1 MERRAFI
8 RNSVLISAGAILAP
22 RIVNGKLSASNVNL
36 GIIGCGGRG
45 TAVISSMSENAN
57 VNIIA
62 MADIFEDRLKA
73 QHPVYNALNQAKGL
87 PAINASNMYQGSKAF
102 EKLLQN
108 KDVDAVLISSP
119 CYTHPEFLEAA
130 IQAGKHVYCEKPVAL
145 DVAGVKRAQNAAKGV
160 ANKSVT
166 IGFQIRH
173 ATPYVE
179 LIKRIQNGEIGD
191 ITAAQMYYI
200 SSRNEKVPVLGKSD
214 DEMKIR
220 NHFHFRS
227 MSGGILLDQGIH
239 MLDVCNWALQD
250 HPVAAIGAGGR
261 NFPDNFGDNFNHYE
275 IAYKYPKNIN
285 VSMLSTQSGNTF
297 GDVCARFI
305 GTKGIGEAHYSGG
318 VFINGENKWDS
329 GVVKDESAVTA
340 EQRAAGVFL
349 SSLGDSDKNKG
360 KNFINSIENG
370 KYINEVNQAAAS
382 TLTAILGRQT
392 AEKNKEVKWDDMLAA
407 NEKIDAHLNLSQF
420 DRKM

>member
-62 MADIFEDRLKA
+62 MADIFEDRLRA

>member
-8 RNSVLISAGAILAP
+8 RNSVLISAGTILAP

-87 PAINASNMYQGSKAF
+87 PAINASNMYQGSKSF

-130 IQAGKHVYCEKPVAL
+130 LQAGKHVYCEKPVAL

-160 ANKSVT
+160 TNKSVT

-179 LIKRIQNGEIGD
+179 LIKIIQNGEIGD

-329 GVVKDESAVTA
+329 GVVKDDSAVTA

-349 SSLGDSDKNKG
+349 SSLGDSDINKG
-360 KNFINSIENG
+360 KNFINSIESG

>member
-62 MADIFEDRLKA
+62 MADIFEDRLRA

-160 ANKSVT
+160 TNKSVT

>member
-1 MERRAFI
+1 
-8 RNSVLISAGAILAP
+8 
-22 RIVNGKLSASNVNL
+22 
-36 GIIGCGGRG
+36 
-45 TAVISSMSENAN
+45 
-57 VNIIA
+57 
-62 MADIFEDRLKA
+62 
-73 QHPVYNALNQAKGL
+73 
-87 PAINASNMYQGSKAF
+87 MYQGSKAF

>member
-8 RNSVLISAGAILAP
+8 RNSVLISAGTILAP

-87 PAINASNMYQGSKAF
+87 PAINASNMYQGSKSF
-102 EKLLQN
+102 EKQLQN

-130 IQAGKHVYCEKPVAL
+130 LQAGKHVYCEKPVAL

-160 ANKSVT
+160 TNKSVT

-329 GVVKDESAVTA
+329 GVVKDDSAVTA

-349 SSLGDSDKNKG
+349 SSLGDSDINKG
-360 KNFINSIENG
+360 KNFINSIESG

>member
-1 MERRAFI
+1 MERRTFI
-8 RNSVLISAGAILAP
+8 KNSVILSAGTIIAP
-22 RIVNGKLSASNVNL
+22 HIVRGKLAASNVQL

-45 TAVISSMSENAN
+45 TAVISSMSKNAN

-62 MADIFEDRLKA
+62 MADIFEDKLKEKL
-73 QHPVYNALNQAKGL
+73 PVYNELNAAKGL
-87 PAINASNMYQGSKAF
+87 PAINSSNMYQGSKAF
-102 EKLLQN
+102 EKLLNN

-130 IQAGKHVYCEKPVAL
+130 IQAGKHVYCEKPVGL
-145 DVAGVKRAQNAAKGV
+145 DVAGVKRAQNAARGV
-160 ANKSVT
+160 TNKSVT

-173 ATPYVE
+173 ASPYAE
-179 LIKRIQNGEIGD
+179 MIRRIHNGDIGD
-191 ITAAQMYYI
+191 IAAAQMYYI
-200 SSRNEKVPVLGKSD
+200 SSRNEKVPVIGNSD
-214 DEMKIR
+214 DELKIR

-250 HPVAAIGAGGR
+250 HPIAAIGAGGR
-261 NFPDNFGDNFNHYE
+261 NYPDNFGDNYNHFE
-275 IAYKYPKNIN
+275 IAYKYPKKID
-285 VSMLSTQSGNTF
+285 VSMLSTQSGKIF

-305 GTKGIGEAHYSGG
+305 GTKGVAEAHYSGG
-318 VFINGENKWDS
+318 VFIKGENEWDS
-329 GVVKDESAVTA
+329 GVPKSDAEVTPQ
-340 EQRAAGVFL
+340 QRAAGVFL
-349 SSLGDSDKNKG
+349 SALGDSDKNKG
-360 KNFINSIENG
+360 SNFINSIESG
-370 KYINEVNQAAAS
+370 KYINTVNEAAAS

-392 AEKNKEVKWDDMLAA
+392 AEAGKEVSWDAMLKG

>member
-370 KYINEVNQAAAS
+370 KYINEVNQAVAS

>member
-1 MERRAFI
+1 MERRTFI
-8 RNSVLISAGAILAP
+8 KNSVIISAGAILAP
-22 RIVNGKLSASNVNL
+22 RIVNGKLSASNVQL

-45 TAVISSMSENAN
+45 TAVISSMSKNAN

-62 MADIFEDRLKA
+62 MADIFEDKLKEK
-73 QHPVYNALNQAKGL
+73 HPVYNDLNAAKGL
-87 PAINASNMYQGSKAF
+87 PAIKSSNMYQGSKAF
-102 EKLLQN
+102 EKLLEN

-145 DVAGVKRAQNAAKGV
+145 DVAGVKRAEKAAKGV
-160 ANKSVT
+160 TNKSVT

-179 LIKRIQNGEIGD
+179 LVKRIHNGEIGD
-191 ITAAQMYYI
+191 IAAAQMYYI
-200 SSRNEKVPVLGKSD
+200 SSRNEKVPVLGSSD
-214 DEMKIR
+214 DELKIR

-227 MSGGILLDQGIH
+227 MSGGIILDQGIH

-250 HPVAAIGAGGR
+250 HPIAATGAGGR
-261 NFPDNFGDNFNHYE
+261 NYQDNFGDNYNHFE
-275 IAYKYPKNIN
+275 IAYKYPKKIN

-305 GTKGIGEAHYSGG
+305 GTKGVAEAHYSGG
-318 VFINGENKWDS
+318 VFIKGENEWDS
-329 GVVKDESAVTA
+329 GVPKSDAEVTA

-349 SSLGDSDKNKG
+349 SALGDSDKNKG
-360 KNFINSIENG
+360 SNFINSIETG
-370 KYINEVNQAAAS
+370 KYINTVSEAAAS

-392 AEKNKEVKWDDMLAA
+392 AENNREVTWDAMLGG
-407 NEKIDAHLNLSQF
+407 NEKIDARLNLSQF
-420 DRKM
+420 DHKM

>member
-1 MERRAFI
+1 MERRQFI
-8 RNSVLISAGAILAP
+8 KNSIIASTGSLIIPS
-22 RIVNGKLSASNVNL
+22 IVNGKLSASNVQL

-45 TAVISSMSENAN
+45 TAVITSMSKNAN

-73 QHPVYNALNQAKGL
+73 QHPVYNELNAAKGL
-87 PAINASNMYQGSKAF
+87 PAIKPSNMYHGADSYR
-102 EKLLQN
+102 KLLQN

-130 IQAGKHVYCEKPVAL
+130 IQAGKHVYCEKPVAV
-145 DVAGVKRAQNAAKGV
+145 DVVGVKRAQNAAKGIT
-160 ANKSVT
+160 NKSIT

-173 ATPYVE
+173 ASPYVE
-179 LIKRIQNGEIGD
+179 MVKRVHAGEIGEV
-191 ITAAQMYYI
+191 INAQLYYL
-200 SSRNEKVPVLGKSD
+200 SSRNEKKELGIGNSD
-214 DEMKIR
+214 TEMKIR
-220 NHFHFRS
+220 NHFHFRA

-250 HPVAAIGAGGR
+250 SPISALASGGR
-261 NFPDNFGDNFNHYE
+261 NLPDNFGDIWNHYQV
-275 IAYKYPKNIN
+275 IYKYPKNIH
-285 VSMLSTQSGNTF
+285 VTMQSTQVGNTF

-305 GTKGIGEAHYSGG
+305 GTKGIAEAHYSGG

-329 GVVKDESAVTA
+329 GVARDESSVTA

-349 SSLGDSDKNKG
+349 SSLHDSDKNKG
-360 KNFINSIENG
+360 SSFIKSIETG

-382 TLTAILGRQT
+382 TFTAILGRQA
-392 AEKNKEVKWDDMLAA
+392 AEKNAEVSWKAMNEG
-407 NEKIDAHLNLSQF
+407 NEKLDAGLNLNLF
-420 DRKM
+420 K